1 MNHPAHDSVR
11 LRIAIVGSGIAG
23 LSAAWL
29 LSQRHA
35 VTLFESNHT
44 LGGHANTVEVIDG
57 RAVLPVDTGF
67 IVYNETNY
75 PNLVALFAALAVP
88 SAPSDMS
95 FSASLRD
102 GELEYAGTNLAGLL
116 AQPRNLLRP
125 RFWRMLNDLRRFY
138 RQAPSYLE
146 NTRDEM
152 TLGAL
157 LRAHGYSRAFCQ
169 DHLLPMAAAIWSAS
183 THEMEHIPARTFI
196 DFFNNHGLLRLTG
209 RPQWRT
215 VLGGAREYVQ
225 RLRAA
230 MPGAAVIHQRVRR
243 IERAS
248 THALLETADGALHR
262 FDHVVVATHADQ
274 ALRLLG
280 TPSTA
285 EHQILGAF
293 RYAQN
298 DAVLHEDCA
307 LMPRRRAAW
316 ASWNYLERGTGS
328 NDRAVSVTY
337 WMNRLQPLATTR
349 EIFVSLNPTH
359 PPSAELTHYQTRY
372 AHPQFDRRTQLA
384 QRLLWQ
390 LQGQHRTWFCGS
402 YFGAGF
408 HEDAL
413 QAGLWVAEQL
423 GGAARPW
430 SLPTAPSRIGLP
442 PPEWR
447 VPLSVAA

>member
-1 MNHPAHDSVR
+1 MNHLAHDSAP

-35 VTLFESNHT
+35 VTLFESNRT
-44 LGGHANTVEVIDG
+44 LGGHSNTVEVTDD

-88 SAPSDMS
+88 TAPSDMS
-95 FSASLRD
+95 FAASLRD
-102 GELEYAGTNLAGLL
+102 GDLEYAGTNLAGLL
-116 AQPRNLLRP
+116 AQKRNLLRP

-138 RQAPSYLE
+138 SDAPSYLDHMRE
-146 NTRDEM
+146 EM

-157 LRAHGYSRAFCQ
+157 LQAHGYSRAFCQ

-183 THEMEHIPARTFI
+183 THEMEHTPARTFI
-196 DFFNNHGLLRLTG
+196 EFFNNHGLLRLTG

-230 MPGAAVIHQRVRR
+230 MPATVVIHQRVHR
-243 IERAS
+243 IERAPL
-248 THALLETADGALHR
+248 HALLETADGALHR

-280 TPSTA
+280 TPSAA
-285 EHQILGAF
+285 ERQLLGAF

-298 DAVLHEDCA
+298 DAILHGDSA

-316 ASWNYLERGTGS
+316 ASWNYLERGARN
-328 NDRAVSVTY
+328 NDRAVFVTY

-349 EIFVSLNPTH
+349 QLFVSLNPTY
-359 PPSAELTHYQTRY
+359 PPSASLTHYQTRY
-372 AHPQFDRRTQLA
+372 EHPQFDRRTQTA

-390 LQGQHRTWFCGS
+390 LQGQQRTWFCGS

-423 GGAARPW
+423 GGVARPW
-430 SLPTAPSRIGLP
+430 SLPIVPSRIVLP

-447 VPLSVAA
+447 VPLLIAA